1 MCEDWMA
8 VLFPEGRGMQTPEE
22 VEAGLAVVREVEQQ
36 RLAALAATNAARAAE
51 AAANACPKCGGA
63 GYLSQFAYHKGGE
76 CFACGGTGVFAR
88 YRG

>member
-1 MCEDWMA
+1 MCEDYLDL
-8 VLFPEGRGMQTPEE
+8 LFPGHKTMTAADFEAGMAEAQE
-22 VEAGLAVVREVEQQ
+22 VERQRIAAFHARE
-36 RLAALAATNAARAAE
+36 AARAAE

-76 CFACGGTGVFAR
+76 CFQCGGTGVFAR